1 MTVIIGK
8 YLRNM
13 RTGGSNR
20 AKTRRLTSKK
30 LNYGV
35 VPSYI
40 GFTLMWTCY
49 VQFWEAQQILPFGKS
64 I

>member
-1 MTVIIGK
+1 
-8 YLRNM
+8 M

-30 LNYGV
+30 LNYVV